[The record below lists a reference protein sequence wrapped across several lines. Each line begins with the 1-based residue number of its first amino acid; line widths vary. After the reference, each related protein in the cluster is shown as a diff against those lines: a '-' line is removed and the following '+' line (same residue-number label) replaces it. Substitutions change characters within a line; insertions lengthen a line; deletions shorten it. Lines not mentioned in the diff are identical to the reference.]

1 MINVVFSFLI
11 VRKQMTNSPKKSIVF
26 RPALSM
32 MNFPRLNMKFRFAL
46 VLYITLFNI
55 LSISALVSAQQP
67 NRPNI
72 VLILADDL
80 GYTDISPFGSE
91 ISTPNIA
98 RLAGEG
104 LSFTNYHTAGSCAPA
119 RAMLL
124 TGVDSH
130 RNGVPNIPEALP
142 AEQMAYDHYQGVLN
156 DKVVT
161 LANVLQAGGY
171 HTYMT
176 GKWHLGHTPEL
187 LPSARGFDRTIAMA
201 DTGADNWEQR
211 TYLPIYDK
219 ANWYADGAEHTLPDD
234 FYSSEYFIDKTIEF
248 IASNTEDHQ
257 PFFAYVPFQ
266 AVHMPVQ
273 APREFS
279 DKYAGVYDEGWT
291 VMREKRRLAAEEAG
305 VIPEGTEVVVT
316 PGTLIWDSLTEEQRR
331 HHARRM
337 EVYAGMVDAMDMH
350 IGRLMDYLESIG
362 EYDNTIFVFT
372 SDNGAE
378 GSNIILPN
386 GGSPLSS
393 WFDIVGYN
401 SNYNTLGERNSW
413 NAIGPSNATIA
424 ASPLTYYKFHANEGG
439 LRVPLVMSGPGIGRQ
454 GEMTDEFVFVTDL
467 APTILNL
474 VGIDAHDG
482 SWLGREVER
491 IVGVDFSEFLAGTS
505 SQVHDDFDSIG
516 YELGG
521 NSALFK
527 GDYKIVINR
536 TGQSETQWHLF
547 NIRTDPGETRDLAQE
562 QPALLEEMVID
573 YENYVQANNVLPMP
587 EGYARTRAILGDA
600 LRQQ

>member
-1 MINVVFSFLI
+1 MANQMKTTISSIFSTL
-11 VRKQMTNSPKKSIVF
+11 TSI
-26 RPALSM
+26 ALC
-32 MNFPRLNMKFRFAL
+32 A
-46 VLYITLFNI
+46 
-55 LSISALVSAQQP
+55 ISAASTAQSE
-67 NRPNI
+67 RPNV

-80 GYTDISPFGSE
+80 GFTDISPFGSE
-91 ISTPNIA
+91 INTPNIA
-98 RLAGEG
+98 QLAAEG
-104 LSFTNYHTAGSCAPA
+104 LAFTNYHTAGSCAPA

-142 AEQMAYDHYQGVLN
+142 LEQMAYDHYQGVLN

-161 LANVLQAGGY
+161 LASILQSAGY

-211 TYLPIYDK
+211 TYLPIYDQ
-219 ANWYADGAEHTLPDD
+219 ANWYADGQEHTLPDD

-248 IASNTEDHQ
+248 IGSNAESDQ
-257 PFFAYVPFQ
+257 PFFAYIPFQ

-291 VMREKRRLAAEEAG
+291 IMRNKRHAAAEEAG
-305 VIPEGTEVVVT
+305 VIPRGAAANVT
-316 PGTLIWDSLTEEQRR
+316 PGTLAWDSLSEEQKR

-350 IGRLMDYLESIG
+350 IGRLMTYLESIG
-362 EYDNTIFVFT
+362 EYSNTIFVFT

-378 GSNIILPN
+378 GSNIVRPD
-386 GGSPLSS
+386 GGSALQQ

-401 SNYNTLGERNSW
+401 TDYDTLGERNSW
-413 NAIGPSNATIA
+413 NGIGSSNATIA
-424 ASPLTYYKFHANEGG
+424 ASPLTYYKFHASEGG
-439 LRVPLVMSGPGIGRQ
+439 LRVPLVMSGPGIERQ
-454 GEMTDEFVFVTDL
+454 GVMTDEFVFVTDL
-467 APTILNL
+467 APTILGL
-474 VGIDAHDG
+474 LDIDEHNGD
-482 SWLGREVER
+482 WRGREVEP
-491 IVGVDFSEFLAGTS
+491 IIGADFSAFLASDSAT
-505 SQVHDDFDSIG
+505 VHDSTEAIG

-527 GDYKIVINR
+527 GDHKIVINR
-536 TGQSETQWHLF
+536 TQRESEWGLY
-547 NIRTDPGETRDLAQE
+547 NITIDPGETNNLALE
-562 QPALLEEMVID
+562 RPELLNEMIAD
-573 YENYVQANNVLPMP
+573 YQNYVEANEVLPLP
-587 EGYARTRAILGDA
+587 EGYNRTGRILGEA
-600 LRQQ
+600 LRELRRQ

>member
-1 MINVVFSFLI
+1 MKIRYPIFL
-11 VRKQMTNSPKKSIVF
+11 S
-26 RPALSM
+26 
-32 MNFPRLNMKFRFAL
+32 
-46 VLYITLFNI
+46 TLLFTF
-55 LSISALVSAQQP
+55 ISTFALVSAQESD
-67 NRPNI
+67 RPNI

-91 ISTPNIA
+91 INTPNIA
-98 RLAGEG
+98 RLAREG

-142 AEQMAYDHYQGVLN
+142 VEQMAYEHYQGVLN

-161 LANVLQAGGY
+161 LANVLQDGGY

-201 DTGADNWEQR
+201 DTGADNWDQR
-211 TYLPIYDK
+211 TYLPIYDQ
-219 ANWYADGAEHTLPDD
+219 AHWYADGAEHTLPDD

-248 IASNTEDHQ
+248 IGSNVQDDR
-257 PFFAYVPFQ
+257 PFFAYIPFQ

-291 VMREKRRLAAEEAG
+291 VMRERRRLAAEQAG
-305 VIPEGTEVVVT
+305 VIPAGTQAVVT
-316 PGTLIWDSLTEEQRR
+316 PGTLIWDSLTEEQKR

-350 IGRLMDYLESIG
+350 IGRLMEYLQSIG
-362 EYDNTIFVFT
+362 EYDNTLFVFT

-378 GSNIILPN
+378 GSNMILPN
-386 GGSPLSS
+386 GGSALSP
-393 WFDIVGYN
+393 WFDRVGYN
-401 SNYNTLGERNSW
+401 SDYETLGERNSW

-424 ASPLTYYKFHANEGG
+424 VSPLNYYKFHASEGG
-439 LRVPLVMSGPGIGRQ
+439 LRVPLVMAGPGINRRD
-454 GEMTDEFVFVTDL
+454 EMTDEFVFVTDL
-467 APTILNL
+467 APTILRL
-474 VGIDAHDG
+474 VGMDAHAG
-482 SWLGREVER
+482 SWQGREVEP
-491 IVGVDFSEFLAGTS
+491 IVGTDFSAFLAGDNS
-505 SQVHDDFDSIG
+505 PVHDESESIG

-536 TGQSETQWHLF
+536 VGQNDTDWHLF
-547 NIRTDPGETRDLAQE
+547 NIKTDPGETTDLAQQ
-562 QPALLEEMVID
+562 QPALLEEMIAD
-573 YENYVQANNVLPMP
+573 YEDYVQTNNVLPMP
-587 EGYARTRAILGDA
+587 EGYNRSGRILGDA
-600 LRQQ
+600 LRELRQ

>member
-1 MINVVFSFLI
+1 MANQMKTTISSIFSTL
-11 VRKQMTNSPKKSIVF
+11 TSI
-26 RPALSM
+26 ALC
-32 MNFPRLNMKFRFAL
+32 A
-46 VLYITLFNI
+46 
-55 LSISALVSAQQP
+55 ISAASTAQSE
-67 NRPNI
+67 RPNV

-80 GYTDISPFGSE
+80 GFTDISPFGSE
-91 ISTPNIA
+91 INTPNIA
-98 RLAGEG
+98 QLAAEG
-104 LSFTNYHTAGSCAPA
+104 LAFTNYHTAGSCAPA

-142 AEQMAYDHYQGVLN
+142 LEQMAYDHYQGVLN

-161 LANVLQAGGY
+161 LASILQSAGY

-211 TYLPIYDK
+211 TYLPIYDQ
-219 ANWYADGAEHTLPDD
+219 ANWYADGQEHTLPDD

-248 IASNTEDHQ
+248 IGSNAESDQ
-257 PFFAYVPFQ
+257 PFFAYIPFQ

-291 VMREKRRLAAEEAG
+291 IMRNKRHAAAEEAG
-305 VIPEGTEVVVT
+305 VIPRGAAANVT
-316 PGTLIWDSLTEEQRR
+316 PGTLAWDSLSEEQKR

-350 IGRLMDYLESIG
+350 IGRLMTYLKSIG
-362 EYDNTIFVFT
+362 EYSNTIFVFT

-378 GSNIILPN
+378 GSNIVRPD
-386 GGSPLSS
+386 GSSALQQ

-401 SNYNTLGERNSW
+401 TDYDTLGERNSW
-413 NAIGPSNATIA
+413 NGIGSSNATIA
-424 ASPLTYYKFHANEGG
+424 ASPLTYYKFHASEGG
-439 LRVPLVMSGPGIGRQ
+439 LRVPLVMSGPGIERQ
-454 GEMTDEFVFVTDL
+454 GTMTDEFVFVTDL
-467 APTILNL
+467 APTILGL
-474 VGIDAHDG
+474 LDIDEHNGD
-482 SWLGREVER
+482 WRGREVEP
-491 IVGVDFSEFLAGTS
+491 IVGADFSAFLASNSAT
-505 SQVHDDFDSIG
+505 VHDSAEAIG

-527 GDYKIVINR
+527 GDHKIVINR
-536 TGQSETQWHLF
+536 TQRESEWGLY
-547 NIRTDPGETRDLAQE
+547 NITIDPGETNNLTLERPE
-562 QPALLEEMVID
+562 LLNEMIAD
-573 YENYVQANNVLPMP
+573 YQNYVEANEVLPLP
-587 EGYARTRAILGDA
+587 EGYNRTGRILGEA
-600 LRQQ
+600 LRELRRQ

>member
-1 MINVVFSFLI
+1 MTIYSNAKSFVLTLCFSILASVTTFTPTALI
-11 VRKQMTNSPKKSIVF
+11 AAENTD
-26 RPALSM
+26 
-32 MNFPRLNMKFRFAL
+32 RLN
-46 VLYITLFNI
+46 V
-55 LSISALVSAQQP
+55 
-67 NRPNI
+67 

-80 GYTDISPFGSE
+80 GFTDISPFGSE
-91 ISTPNIA
+91 INTPNIA
-98 RLAGEG
+98 RLAAEG
-104 LSFTNYHTAGSCAPA
+104 MSFTNYHTAGSCAPA

-142 AEQMAYDHYQGVLN
+142 AEQLAFDHYQGVLN
-156 DKVVT
+156 GKVVT
-161 LANVLQAGGY
+161 LASILQNEGY

-211 TYLPIYDK
+211 PYLPIYDQ
-219 ANWYADGAEHTLPDD
+219 ANWYADGAVHTLPDD

-248 IASNTEDHQ
+248 IDSNADDDQ
-257 PFFAYVPFQ
+257 PFFAYIPFQ

-273 APREFS
+273 APKEFS

-291 VMREKRRLAAEEAG
+291 VMREKRQLAAEQAG
-305 VIPEGTEVVVT
+305 VVPQGTRSQTT
-316 PGTLIWDSLTEEQRR
+316 PGTLVWENLTEEQRR

-350 IGRLMDYLESIG
+350 IGRLMEYLESIG
-362 EYDNTIFVFT
+362 EYDNTLFVFT

-378 GSNIILPN
+378 GSNLILPD
-386 GGSPLSS
+386 GGSALSA

-401 SNYNTLGERNSW
+401 SDYDTLGERGSF

-439 LRVPLVMSGPGIGRQ
+439 LRVPLVMAGPGINSEG
-454 GEMTDEFVFVTDL
+454 DKSDAFVFVTDL
-467 APTILNL
+467 APTILSL
-474 VGIDAHDG
+474 AGIEAHDG
-482 SWLGREVER
+482 NWQGREVEP
-491 IVGVDFSEFLAGTS
+491 IIGEDFSDFLAGTS
-505 SQVHDDFDSIG
+505 SEVHEESKAIG

-527 GDYKIVINR
+527 GDFKLVINR
-536 TGQSETQWHLF
+536 AGQNETSWHLF
-547 NIRTDPGETRDLAQE
+547 NIVTDPGETTDLSQQ
-562 QPALLEEMVID
+562 QPELFAAMLAD
-573 YENYVQANNVLPMP
+573 YEDYVEANNVLPMP
-587 EGYARTRAILGDA
+587 DNYNRTGAILGEA
-600 LRQQ
+600 LRELRQQ

>member
-1 MINVVFSFLI
+1 
-11 VRKQMTNSPKKSIVF
+11 
-26 RPALSM
+26 
-32 MNFPRLNMKFRFAL
+32 MKFRFAL
-46 VLYITLFNI
+46 VLYVTLFNI
-55 LSISALVSAQQP
+55 LSMQALVSAQQSD
-67 NRPNI
+67 RPNI

-98 RLAGEG
+98 RLATEG

-211 TYLPIYDK
+211 TYLPIYDQ

-248 IASNTEDHQ
+248 IASNAEDDQ

-316 PGTLIWDSLTEEQRR
+316 PGTLIWDNLTEEQRR

-386 GGSPLSS
+386 GGSALSP

-401 SNYNTLGERNSW
+401 SNYETLGERNSW

-439 LRVPLVMSGPGIGRQ
+439 LRVPLLMSGPGIGGQ
-454 GEMTDEFVFVTDL
+454 GGMTDEFVFVTDL

-474 VGIDAHDG
+474 VGVDIHDG
-482 SWLGREVER
+482 SWLGREVEP
-491 IVGVDFSEFLAGTS
+491 IVGADFSEFLAGAS

-536 TGQSETQWHLF
+536 TGQSETEWHLF
-547 NIRTDPGETRDLAQE
+547 NVRTDPGEARDLAQE
-562 QPALLEEMVID
+562 QPALLEEMLAD
-573 YENYVQANNVLPMP
+573 YESYVQANNVLPMP
-587 EGYARTRAILGDA
+587 EGYNRTGRILGDS
-600 LRQQ
+600 LRQLR

>member
-1 MINVVFSFLI
+1 MNLRLAFSSLFW
-11 VRKQMTNSPKKSIVF
+11 F
-26 RPALSM
+26 CLSLGA
-32 MNFPRLNMKFRFAL
+32 P
-46 VLYITLFNI
+46 LFG
-55 LSISALVSAQQP
+55 SAQQP
-67 NRPNI
+67 DRPN
-72 VLILADDL
+72 VVVILADDL

-91 ISTPNIA
+91 IDTPNIA
-98 RLAGEG
+98 RLAAEG

-142 AEQMAYDHYQGVLN
+142 DEQMAYDHYQGVLN
-156 DKVVT
+156 DRVVT
-161 LANVLQAGGY
+161 LASVLQAGGY

-176 GKWHLGHTPEL
+176 GKWHLGHTPQL

-201 DTGADNWEQR
+201 DTGADNWNQR
-211 TYLPIYDK
+211 TYLPIYEQ
-219 ANWYADGAEHTLPDD
+219 ANWYADGAPHTLPDD

-248 IASNTEDHQ
+248 IASNADDDR
-257 PFFAYVPFQ
+257 PFFAYIPFQ

-291 VMREKRRLAAEEAG
+291 VMREKRRLAAEQAG
-305 VIPEGTEVVVT
+305 VIPADTETVVT
-316 PGTLIWDSLTEEQRR
+316 PGTLIWDSLSEEQKR

-337 EVYAGMVDAMDMH
+337 EVYAGMVDAMDTH
-350 IGRLMDYLESIG
+350 IGRLMEYLESID

-378 GSNIILPN
+378 GSNLIQPN
-386 GGSPLSS
+386 GRSALDP
-393 WFDIVGYN
+393 WFDAVGYN
-401 SNYNTLGERNSW
+401 ADYETLGERNSW

-424 ASPLTYYKFHANEGG
+424 ASPLAYYKFNANEGG
-439 LRVPLVMSGPGIGRQ
+439 LRVPLVISGPGIDRQ
-454 GEMTDEFVFVTDL
+454 GEMTGEFVFVTDL
-467 APTILNL
+467 MPTLL
-474 VGIDAHDG
+474 GLTGLADHGG
-482 SWLGREVER
+482 SWSGREVEPM
-491 IVGVDFSEFLAGTS
+491 IGSDFSGFLTGAAAA
-505 SQVHDDFDSIG
+505 VHGDSEPIG

-536 TGQSETQWHLF
+536 MQPNETGWHLF
-547 NIRTDPGETRDLAQE
+547 NIVTDPGESRDLALE
-562 QPALLEEMVID
+562 QPQRLAEMLAD
-573 YENYVQANNVLPMP
+573 YEEYVQTNNVLPMP
-587 EGYARTRAILGDA
+587 ESYNRSGAILGDA
-600 LRQQ
+600 LRQLRGQ

>member
-1 MINVVFSFLI
+1 
-11 VRKQMTNSPKKSIVF
+11 
-26 RPALSM
+26 
-32 MNFPRLNMKFRFAL
+32 MKFRFPFAL
-46 VLYITLFNI
+46 SFTLFTI
-55 LSISALVSAQQP
+55 LGAPTLVSAQQSD
-67 NRPNI
+67 RSNI

-91 ISTPNIA
+91 INTPNIA
-98 RLAGEG
+98 RLAAEG
-104 LSFTNYHTAGSCAPA
+104 VSFTNYHTAGSCAPA

-142 AEQMAYDHYQGVLN
+142 AEQRAYEHYQGVLN

-211 TYLPIYDK
+211 TYLPIYDR
-219 ANWYADGAEHTLPDD
+219 AHWYADGAEHTLPDD
-234 FYSSEYFIDKTIEF
+234 FYSSKYFIDKTIEF
-248 IASNTEDHQ
+248 IASNAEDDQ
-257 PFFAYVPFQ
+257 PFFAYIPFQ

-279 DKYAGVYDEGWT
+279 DKYAGLYDDGWT
-291 VMREKRRLAAEEAG
+291 VMREKRRLAAERAG
-305 VIPEGTEVVVT
+305 VIPVGTEAVVT
-316 PGTLIWDSLTEEQRR
+316 PGTLVWDSLTEEQKR

-362 EYDNTIFVFT
+362 EYDNTVFVFT

-378 GSNIILPN
+378 GSNIIRPN
-386 GGSPLSS
+386 GGSALAP

-401 SNYNTLGERNSW
+401 SDYETLGERGSW

-439 LRVPLVMSGPGIGRQ
+439 LRVPAVISGPGIARQ
-454 GEMTDEFVFVTDL
+454 GDMTDEFTFVTDL
-467 APTILNL
+467 APTILSL
-474 VGIDAHDG
+474 VGVDDHDG
-482 SWLGREVER
+482 NWLGREVEP
-491 IVGVDFSEFLAGTS
+491 IVGSNFSEFLTGDS
-505 SQVHDDFDSIG
+505 LLVHDVSDPIG

-536 TGQSETQWHLF
+536 TGQSETAWHLF
-547 NIRTDPGETRDLAQE
+547 NIKADPGETRDLAKE
-562 QPALLEEMVID
+562 QPALLAEMLAD

-587 EGYARTRAILGDA
+587 EGYSRSGRILRDA
-600 LRQQ
+600 LRQLRQQ

>member
-1 MINVVFSFLI
+1 MKTTISSIFSTL
-11 VRKQMTNSPKKSIVF
+11 TSI
-26 RPALSM
+26 ALC
-32 MNFPRLNMKFRFAL
+32 A
-46 VLYITLFNI
+46 
-55 LSISALVSAQQP
+55 ISAASTAQSE
-67 NRPNI
+67 RPNV

-80 GYTDISPFGSE
+80 GFTDISPFGSE
-91 ISTPNIA
+91 INTPNIA
-98 RLAGEG
+98 QLAAEG
-104 LSFTNYHTAGSCAPA
+104 LAFTNYHTAGSCAPA

-142 AEQMAYDHYQGVLN
+142 LEQMAYDHYQGVLN

-161 LANVLQAGGY
+161 LASILQSAGY

-211 TYLPIYDK
+211 TYLPIYDQ
-219 ANWYADGAEHTLPDD
+219 ANWYADGQEHTLPDD

-248 IASNTEDHQ
+248 IGSNAESDQ
-257 PFFAYVPFQ
+257 PFFAYIPFQ

-291 VMREKRRLAAEEAG
+291 IMRNKRHAAAEEAG
-305 VIPEGTEVVVT
+305 VIPRGAAANVT
-316 PGTLIWDSLTEEQRR
+316 PGTLAWDSLSEEQKR

-350 IGRLMDYLESIG
+350 IGRLMTYLESIG
-362 EYDNTIFVFT
+362 EYSNTIFVFT

-378 GSNIILPN
+378 GSNIVRPD
-386 GGSPLSS
+386 GGSALQQ

-401 SNYNTLGERNSW
+401 TDYDTLGERNSW
-413 NAIGPSNATIA
+413 NGIGSSNATIA
-424 ASPLTYYKFHANEGG
+424 ASPLTYYKFHASEGG
-439 LRVPLVMSGPGIGRQ
+439 LRVPLVMSGPGIERQ
-454 GEMTDEFVFVTDL
+454 GVMTDEFVFVTDL
-467 APTILNL
+467 APTILGL
-474 VGIDAHDG
+474 LDIDEHNGD
-482 SWLGREVER
+482 WRGREVEP
-491 IVGVDFSEFLAGTS
+491 IIGADFSAFLASDSAT
-505 SQVHDDFDSIG
+505 VHDSTEAIG

-527 GDYKIVINR
+527 GDHKIVINR
-536 TGQSETQWHLF
+536 TQRESEWGLY
-547 NIRTDPGETRDLAQE
+547 NITIDPGETNNLALE
-562 QPALLEEMVID
+562 RPELLNEMIAD
-573 YENYVQANNVLPMP
+573 YQNYVEANEVLPLP
-587 EGYARTRAILGDA
+587 EGYNRTGRILGEA
-600 LRQQ
+600 LRELRRQ

>member
-1 MINVVFSFLI
+1 
-11 VRKQMTNSPKKSIVF
+11 
-26 RPALSM
+26 
-32 MNFPRLNMKFRFAL
+32 MKFRFPFGL
-46 VLYITLFNI
+46 GITLFTI
-55 LSISALVSAQQP
+55 LGASTFVSAQQSD
-67 NRPNI
+67 RPNI

-91 ISTPNIA
+91 INTPNIA
-98 RLAGEG
+98 RLAAAG

-142 AEQMAYDHYQGVLN
+142 PEQMAYEHYQGVLN

-161 LANVLQAGGY
+161 LANILQAGGY

-201 DTGADNWEQR
+201 DTGADNWDQR
-211 TYLPIYDK
+211 TYLPIYDQ
-219 ANWYADGAEHTLPDD
+219 AHWYADGAEHTLPDD

-248 IASNTEDHQ
+248 IASNAADDQ
-257 PFFAYVPFQ
+257 PFFAYIPFQ

-291 VMREKRRLAAEEAG
+291 VMREKRRVAAETAG
-305 VIPEGTEVVVT
+305 VIPAGTPMGVT
-316 PGTLIWDSLTEEQRR
+316 PGTLNWESLTAEQKR

-350 IGRLMDYLESIG
+350 IGRLMEYLESID
-362 EYDNTIFVFT
+362 EYDNTLFVFT

-378 GSNIILPN
+378 GSNIIRPD
-386 GGSPLSS
+386 GGSGLAA
-393 WFDIVGYN
+393 WFNAVGYN
-401 SNYNTLGERNSW
+401 SDYETLGERNSW

-424 ASPLTYYKFHANEGG
+424 ASPLSYYKFHANEGG
-439 LRVPLVMSGPGIGRQ
+439 LRVPLVMSGPGISRQ
-454 GEMTDEFVFVTDL
+454 GQMTDEFVFVTDL
-467 APTILNL
+467 APTILSL
-474 VGIDAHDG
+474 VGVDDHG
-482 SWLGREVER
+482 GNWLGRDVEP
-491 IVGVDFSEFLAGTS
+491 IIGTDFSRFLAGDS
-505 SQVHDDFDSIG
+505 SPVHDDSKAIG

-521 NSALFK
+521 DSALFK

-536 TGQSETQWHLF
+536 AGQNETQWHLF
-547 NIRTDPGETRDLAQE
+547 DIKRDPGETTDLAQ
-562 QPALLEEMVID
+562 QLPDLFAEMIAD
-573 YENYVQANNVLPMP
+573 YESYVQTNNVLPLP
-587 EGYARTRAILGDA
+587 EGYNRSGRILGDSF
-600 LRQQ
+600 RQQ